1 MLHGCTIG
9 DGSLIGINAVVLN
22 GAKIGNGCLIG
33 ANSLIT
39 EGMEVPD
46 GSVVMGSPGKIRST
60 LDEEQRKG
68 LVMSAHHYVE
78 NYKRFKKE
86 LKKVRD

>member
-1 MLHGCTIG
+1 
-9 DGSLIGINAVVLN
+9 
-22 GAKIGNGCLIG
+22 
-33 ANSLIT
+33 
-39 EGMEVPD
+39 MEVPD

-60 LDEEQRKG
+60 LEEDQRKG
-68 LVMSAHHYVE
+68 LIMSAHHYVE